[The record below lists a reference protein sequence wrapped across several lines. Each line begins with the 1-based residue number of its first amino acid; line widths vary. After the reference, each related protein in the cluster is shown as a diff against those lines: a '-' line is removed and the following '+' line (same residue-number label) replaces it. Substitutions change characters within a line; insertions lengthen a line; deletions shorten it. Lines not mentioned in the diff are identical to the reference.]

1 MQRKIRLMIG
11 LLIMMGIIAGCWK
24 VSKNLQKELKEE
36 METIGEAE
44 KSDRIVVLDAGHG
57 GTDSG
62 KVGINGVKE
71 KDINLTIT
79 NSVKKILE
87 KENIQVIMTRET
99 DEQLAQSKVEDLKYR
114 VKIMNEASPV
124 LAVSIHQNSYH
135 EENVFGAQ
143 VFYYQTSTEGE
154 KAAGIIQDALQK
166 VNPDNT
172 KKIKANN
179 TYYILKKTEVPTV
192 IVECGFLSN
201 YKEAQ
206 KLVNR
211 ILYVDREDI
220 LSEEGAYFIA
230 DLIGLKVQDE
240 DGKELGTVKDVIET
254 GANDVYEVEMADGK
268 SLLLPAIKQCIL
280 NVDVEN
286 GTMQVHVLEG
296 LLDL

>member
-11 LLIMMGIIAGCWK
+11 ILIMTGLIAGCWK

-36 METIGEAE
+36 METIGEVE

-87 KENIQVIMTRET
+87 KENIQVIMTREI

-114 VKIMNEASPV
+114 VKIMNEVSPV

-166 VNPDNT
+166 V
-172 KKIKANN
+172 ANN

-206 KLVNR
+206 KLVT
-211 ILYVDREDI
+211 EDYQKSVAEAVAEGI
-220 LSEEGAYFIA
+220 LSYI
-230 DLIGLKVQDE
+230 
-240 DGKELGTVKDVIET
+240 KENE
-254 GANDVYEVEMADGK
+254 
-268 SLLLPAIKQCIL
+268 
-280 NVDVEN
+280 
-286 GTMQVHVLEG
+286 
-296 LLDL
+296 

>member
-11 LLIMMGIIAGCWK
+11 ILIMTGLIAGCWK

-114 VKIMNEASPV
+114 VKIMNEVSPI

-135 EENVFGAQ
+135 EEYVKGAQ
-143 VFYYQTSTEGE
+143 VFYYGNSGDAERLAELIQTRLKEGVDPE
-154 KAAGIIQDALQK
+154 NNRQA
-166 VNPDNT
+166 
-172 KKIKANN
+172 KANES
-179 TYYILKKTEVPTV
+179 YYLLKKTSIPVV

-201 YKEAQ
+201 WEEA
-206 KLVNR
+206 KLLQEEEYQNR
-211 ILYVDREDI
+211 IAWAV
-220 LSEEGAYFIA
+220 AM
-230 DLIGLKVQDE
+230 
-240 DGKELGTVKDVIET
+240 GTIR
-254 GANDVYEVEMADGK
+254 Y
-268 SLLLPAIKQCIL
+268 
-280 NVDVEN
+280 
-286 GTMQVHVLEG
+286 
-296 LLDL
+296 LDTR

>member
-11 LLIMMGIIAGCWK
+11 ILIMTGLIAGCWK

-114 VKIMNEASPV
+114 VSLMNEKKPS

-143 VFYYQTSTEGE
+143 VFYYKTSTEGK
-154 KAAGIIQDALQK
+154 KAAAVIQEALQE
-166 VNPDNT
+166 VNPENT
-172 KKIKANN
+172 KKIKAND
-179 TYYILKKTEVPTV
+179 TYYLLKKTEVPTV

-201 YKEAQ
+201 YAEAE
-206 KLVNR
+206 KLVSEDYQKKVAEAVTKG
-211 ILYVDREDI
+211 ILQY
-220 LSEEGAYFIA
+220 
-230 DLIGLKVQDE
+230 LKDQ
-240 DGKELGTVKDVIET
+240 
-254 GANDVYEVEMADGK
+254 
-268 SLLLPAIKQCIL
+268 
-280 NVDVEN
+280 
-286 GTMQVHVLEG
+286 
-296 LLDL
+296 

>member
-11 LLIMMGIIAGCWK
+11 ILIMTGLIAGCWK

-143 VFYYQTSTEGE
+143 VFYYKTSTEGE
-154 KAAGIIQDALQK
+154 KAAAVIQEALQE
-166 VNPDNT
+166 VNPENT
-172 KKIKANN
+172 KKIKAND
-179 TYYILKKTEVPTV
+179 TYYLLKRTEVPTI

-201 YKEAQ
+201 PEEAAKLTDTKYQ
-206 KLVNR
+206 K
-211 ILYVDREDI
+211 
-220 LSEEGAYFIA
+220 
-230 DLIGLKVQDE
+230 K
-240 DGKELGTVKDVIET
+240 
-254 GANDVYEVEMADGK
+254 MAD
-268 SLLLPAIKQCIL
+268 AITKGIIAC
-280 NVDVEN
+280 VEN
-286 GTMQVHVLEG
+286 
-296 LLDL
+296 

>member
-1 MQRKIRLMIG
+1 M
-11 LLIMMGIIAGCWK
+11 
-24 VSKNLQKELKEE
+24 
-36 METIGEAE
+36 
-44 KSDRIVVLDAGHG
+44 
-57 GTDSG
+57 
-62 KVGINGVKE
+62 KE

-114 VKIMNEASPV
+114 VKIMNEVSPI

-179 TYYILKKTEVPTV
+179 TYYILPTV

-206 KLVNR
+206 KLVT
-211 ILYVDREDI
+211 EDYQKSVAEAVAEGI
-220 LSEEGAYFIA
+220 LSYI
-230 DLIGLKVQDE
+230 
-240 DGKELGTVKDVIET
+240 KENE
-254 GANDVYEVEMADGK
+254 
-268 SLLLPAIKQCIL
+268 
-280 NVDVEN
+280 
-286 GTMQVHVLEG
+286 
-296 LLDL
+296 

>member
-11 LLIMMGIIAGCWK
+11 ILIMTGLIAGCWK

-44 KSDRIVVLDAGHG
+44 KSDGIVVLDAGHG

-114 VKIMNEASPV
+114 VSLMNEKKTS

-143 VFYYQTSTEGE
+143 VFYYKTSTEGK
-154 KAAGIIQDALQK
+154 KAAAVIQEALQE
-166 VNPDNT
+166 VNPENT
-172 KKIKANN
+172 KKIKAND
-179 TYYILKKTEVPTV
+179 TYYLLKKTEVPTV

-201 YKEAQ
+201 YAEAE
-206 KLVNR
+206 KLVSEDYQKKVAEAVTKG
-211 ILYVDREDI
+211 ILQY
-220 LSEEGAYFIA
+220 
-230 DLIGLKVQDE
+230 LKDQ
-240 DGKELGTVKDVIET
+240 
-254 GANDVYEVEMADGK
+254 
-268 SLLLPAIKQCIL
+268 
-280 NVDVEN
+280 
-286 GTMQVHVLEG
+286 
-296 LLDL
+296 

>member
-11 LLIMMGIIAGCWK
+11 ILIMTGLIAGCWK

-114 VKIMNEASPV
+114 VKIMNEVSPV

-154 KAAGIIQDALQK
+154 KAAGIIQDTLQK

-172 KKIKANN
+172 K
-179 TYYILKKTEVPTV
+179 VPTV

-206 KLVNR
+206 KLVT
-211 ILYVDREDI
+211 EDYQKSVAEAVAEGI
-220 LSEEGAYFIA
+220 LSYI
-230 DLIGLKVQDE
+230 
-240 DGKELGTVKDVIET
+240 KENE
-254 GANDVYEVEMADGK
+254 
-268 SLLLPAIKQCIL
+268 
-280 NVDVEN
+280 
-286 GTMQVHVLEG
+286 
-296 LLDL
+296 